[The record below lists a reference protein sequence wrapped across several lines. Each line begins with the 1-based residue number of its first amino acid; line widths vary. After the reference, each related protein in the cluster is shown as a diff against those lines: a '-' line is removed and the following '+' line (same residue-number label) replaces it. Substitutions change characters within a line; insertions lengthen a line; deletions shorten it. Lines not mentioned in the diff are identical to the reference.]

1 MAPRFGSMA
10 QAARIEARM
19 TVRELARQLS
29 WSPSYVSD
37 VENGLR
43 NPPGPEK
50 VLKWAEILG
59 ADTNQFMKIALETRE
74 TLELQVTGESDLDLA
89 SALARKWPGLTDN
102 QKKMMKTVL
111 EEVE

>member
-1 MAPRFGSMA
+1 MAPRFGNMA
-10 QAARIEARM
+10 RAARIDARM

-50 VLKWAEILG
+50 VVKWAEILG
-59 ADTNQFMKIALETRE
+59 ADANQFMKMALETRA

-89 SALARKWPGLTDN
+89 SALARKWPGLTEN
-102 QKKMMKTVL
+102 QKKNLKTAL
-111 EEVE
+111 EESE